1 MGTRQSLVIEEEP
14 TQTIVE
20 QSLQS
25 EDTDTS
31 TTVTTS
37 ETTSDKKKSL
47 KDTMKEKAK
56 KLKKFIGT
64 KSSSSSSKKQ
74 KDVCICLKKFDDIL
88 INSYSRF
95 VKAAEI
101 I

>member
-1 MGTRQSLVIEEEP
+1 MDTRQSLVVEEEP

-37 ETTSDKKKSL
+37 ETTSD
-47 KDTMKEKAK
+47 
-56 KLKKFIGT
+56 
-64 KSSSSSSKKQ
+64 
-74 KDVCICLKKFDDIL
+74 
-88 INSYSRF
+88 SR
-95 VKAAEI
+95 
-101 I
+101 